1 MAQELYIAAAT
12 KVRNQ
17 TLQDGRI
24 QLKKTLLV
32 RVTSDETSPSKN
44 VPKQVALTSLFIAS
58 GISSSLNDFPNII
71 SIDYSGLH
79 VASVVKWRSV
89 SKSDP
94 HWGGKTSCAHF
105 WAGTGSRSMRH
116 LKTRNQI
123 NVQINK
129 QGLPSLQAMRF
140 CARLDFLLC
149 LLGTLATHPC
159 RSIDVSHLK
168 NLQPDILRLM
178 IAQRST
184 ERKCSAQEVAS
195 RLLTLIWRN
204 FHH

>member
-1 MAQELYIAAAT
+1 MELIWHVSKIAAPSPQTGLFLIYGMALGISSEIGETAHRLRPIIQWMAQELYIAAAT

-79 VASVVKWRSV
+79 VASLVKWRSV

-94 HWGGKTSCAHF
+94 H
-105 WAGTGSRSMRH
+105 
-116 LKTRNQI
+116 
-123 NVQINK
+123 
-129 QGLPSLQAMRF
+129 
-140 CARLDFLLC
+140 
-149 LLGTLATHPC
+149 
-159 RSIDVSHLK
+159 
-168 NLQPDILRLM
+168 
-178 IAQRST
+178 
-184 ERKCSAQEVAS
+184 
-195 RLLTLIWRN
+195 
-204 FHH
+204 